1 MATRSSADEAISKL
15 MSDEQK
21 SIMSSAKMHIRILQA
36 QLLFLRETSSVPR
49 EIEGLLS
56 ELMIAFPDRPT
67 VVTQPQAKL
76 TTPTHNILNPPLAIS
91 VRDAYLCGNYR
102 HVVANAG
109 DRVIV
114 FAWTNNRTE
123 AIAYNPRNK
132 TAGRISVD
140 LLDEGES
147 EPFIDTTL
155 CMTTSS
161 ESHSSFGHVVWKAG
175 DYIRVWNREDKSHAV
190 SEGFCFNLA
199 TGAIGRFHTTCF
211 SPRIIT

>member
-1 MATRSSADEAISKL
+1 
-15 MSDEQK
+15 
-21 SIMSSAKMHIRILQA
+21 
-36 QLLFLRETSSVPR
+36 
-49 EIEGLLS
+49 
-56 ELMIAFPDRPT
+56 MIAFPDRPT